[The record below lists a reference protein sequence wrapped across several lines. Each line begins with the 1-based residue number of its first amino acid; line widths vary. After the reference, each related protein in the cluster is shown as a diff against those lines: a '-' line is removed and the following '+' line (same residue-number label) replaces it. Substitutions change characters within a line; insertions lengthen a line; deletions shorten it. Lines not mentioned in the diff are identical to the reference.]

1 MREIPMTDEKKP
13 FSFAAPF
20 TAPNVDPDPEP
31 VSKPAPTEK
40 TIDDIDSIIK
50 DIDAIRAGQTISI
63 AGIVHDDIYLTLRAK
78 YQNKISF
85 GKLEISYSRTD
96 ERDNHEK
103 WAEGGTLTVTRK

>member
-1 MREIPMTDEKKP
+1 MTDEKKP

-50 DIDAIRAGQTISI
+50 DIDAIRAGQTITI
-63 AGIVHDDIYLTLRAK
+63 TEILDDNIYIDLTRKYSDERAK
-78 YQNKISF
+78 
-85 GKLEISYSRTD
+85 GTLEILYSRTD